1 MNMGKYQVFLR
12 VAACGGFTRAAE
24 ELHFTQSGVS
34 HTIATLESELRVP
47 LFVRNRS
54 GVTLTADG
62 RALLPYIQTLCDDAL
77 RLEQKAADLR
87 GMETGLVRV
96 ATFNSVSV
104 QWLPYLLKSF
114 RAEHPHIEF
123 ELLPFVENA
132 ELEEAVLSGQ
142 ADCCFVSLPT
152 TQALDTWLLHR
163 DQWQVIVSY
172 GHPLAGRDPF
182 PLEAL
187 STEPFIYL
195 QEGDDYEVQAVL
207 DRLQVRPNIQ
217 YILRDDLSILAMVSN
232 NLGISIMPELELEHC
247 PYPLVACPLPQT
259 FYRNI
264 GIGVKDKTALSLSTR
279 RFVEHTRRWVASH
292 YGQ

>member
-1 MNMGKYQVFLR
+1 MSMGKYQVFLK

-34 HTIATLESELRVP
+34 HTIAALESELGVP

-62 RALLPYIQTLCDDAL
+62 RALLPYVQALCDDAL

-123 ELLPFVENA
+123 ELLPSNFNNEIEDWVPGPGHLA
-132 ELEEAVLSGQ
+132 AAPGSVAGHRVLRSSHG
-142 ADCCFVSLPT
+142 
-152 TQALDTWLLHR
+152 R
-163 DQWQVIVSY
+163 
-172 GHPLAGRDPF
+172 AG
-182 PLEAL
+182 
-187 STEPFIYL
+187 
-195 QEGDDYEVQAVL
+195 
-207 DRLQVRPNIQ
+207 
-217 YILRDDLSILAMVSN
+217 
-232 NLGISIMPELELEHC
+232 
-247 PYPLVACPLPQT
+247 PLPPGCPGLGAVYLPAGGGRLRGPGRAGPAAGAAQHSVHPA
-259 FYRNI
+259 
-264 GIGVKDKTALSLSTR
+264 G
-279 RFVEHTRRWVASH
+279 
-292 YGQ
+292 

>member
-34 HTIATLESELRVP
+34 HTIATLESELGVP

-172 GHPLAGRDPF
+172 GHPLAGRDPW
-182 PLEAL
+182 
-187 STEPFIYL
+187 
-195 QEGDDYEVQAVL
+195 
-207 DRLQVRPNIQ
+207 RLCPQSR
-217 YILRDDLSILAMVSN
+217 LSICRRGMTTRCRPCWTACRCGPTSS
-232 NLGISIMPELELEHC
+232 ISCGMTC
-247 PYPLVACPLPQT
+247 PSWPWYPTIWASASCRSWSWSTAPIPWWPAPCP
-259 FYRNI
+259 
-264 GIGVKDKTALSLSTR
+264 R
-279 RFVEHTRRWVASH
+279 RFTGTSASE
-292 YGQ
+292 

>member
-34 HTIATLESELRVP
+34 HTIATLESELGVP

-62 RALLPYIQTLCDDAL
+62 RALLPYIQALCDDAL

-172 GHPLAGRDPF
+172 GHPLSGRDPF

-187 STEPFIYL
+187 SPH
-195 QEGDDYEVQAVL
+195 AV
-207 DRLQVRPNIQ
+207 
-217 YILRDDLSILAMVSN
+217 M
-232 NLGISIMPELELEHC
+232 
-247 PYPLVACPLPQT
+247 
-259 FYRNI
+259 
-264 GIGVKDKTALSLSTR
+264 
-279 RFVEHTRRWVASH
+279 
-292 YGQ
+292 